1 MKNGSKNTRFY
12 SGRIYNIKDDGVLV
26 VDPRLLMRTESFA
39 KSVYFTERL
48 RQLKLGQKKRDLN

>member
-12 SGRIYNIKDDGVLV
+12 SGKIYNIKGDTLV

-39 KSVYFTERL
+39 KSIYFTERL
-48 RQLKLGQKKRDLN
+48 RQLKLEQKKRDLN